1 MRTRLTEILAIEHPV
16 LSAGIP
22 VIGVDLVVPFCDA
35 AHIDACIDA
44 GVAVL
49 STAWGPPDDAAK
61 RAQAAGIPHIHMVTT
76 AAEGAAAAR
85 AGVSVIIAQGHEAG
99 GGLVGQVGGMVLTPA
114 VVDAV
119 AMSGASPRPPVVAG
133 GGVADGRGLAAALAL
148 GAEGEVE
155 LGALPER
162 ERAALAERWA
172 QARAE
177 GRMQE
182 TEYIAGQDAGLIHDI
197 VPAADIIRRIVD
209 EATVIMRRAA
219 RDAEGA
225 S

>member
-1 MRTRLTEILAIEHPV
+1 MRTRLTEILASEHPV

-148 GAEGEVE
+148 GAEGVVVGTRLLATSE
-155 LGALPER
+155 
-162 ERAALAERWA
+162 AAMAPVSA
-172 QARAE
+172 AE